1 MVRKNVKRKKILS
14 IIPARGGS
22 KGVLRK
28 NIKKLYGK
36 PLIHYSIKAGLEST
50 YINRVVVSTEDKE
63 IASVVEKYNAEVIKR
78 PVELAQDDSLAFFTY
93 IHVLDFLKNHE
104 EYYPDIIVIL
114 QPTSPLRIVE
124 DVDNAIELF
133 MKIDCDS
140 VIGVTEDN
148 EIYWSFRLKDSFLD
162 PVFGKEFLSKNRQ
175 DLPMLYRPNGAI
187 FVTTPQNLLKNR
199 GFHGDKVIPYV
210 MPDERSV
217 DIDTT
222 VDFELANILME
233 KNE

>member
-1 MVRKNVKRKKILS
+1 MVEKKFKRKKILS

-22 KGVLRK
+22 KGILRK
-28 NIKKLYGK
+28 NIKKLCGK

-50 YINRVVVSTEDKE
+50 HIDRVVVSTEDKE

-93 IHVLDFLKNHE
+93 IHVLDFLKNNE
-104 EYYPDIIVIL
+104 EYYPNIIVIL

-148 EIYWSFRLKDSFLD
+148 EVYWSFRLKDSFLD

-199 GFHGDKVIPYV
+199 GFHGDKVVPYV
-210 MPDERSV
+210 MPSDRSV
-217 DIDTT
+217 DIDTP

-233 KNE
+233 KN